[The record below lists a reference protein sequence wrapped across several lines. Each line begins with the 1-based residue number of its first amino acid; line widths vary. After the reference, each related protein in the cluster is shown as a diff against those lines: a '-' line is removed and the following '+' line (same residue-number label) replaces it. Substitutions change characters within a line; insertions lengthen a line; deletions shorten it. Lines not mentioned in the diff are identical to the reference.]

1 MNFHHLPDG
10 QQGLVP
16 FGSCTS
22 CASTLCFIAI
32 RRQMLDQCQLGSWMQ
47 LSKVYLIHE
56 GTDKEDATASATE
69 QVFRGE
75 GVGQCIGIQTL
86 ALVGDGEDEG
96 RAGVFKAYG
105 DQFGGVV
112 VVAVQYGIYG
122 SLADCHGEMEAFVL
136 IQAGFRGHFLCDSF
150 YFADAFHGGTERKT
164 HSSCLRSGHLRLDT
178 PFLAWDGTHS
188 PLPRLRNLAGSFMA
202 EGDCVKQTL
211 TFAIPGATRSSS
223 CRVLEKPGASPSP
236 NRPSREYTHL
246 MKPRT
251 TARVSLTAMLGTPV
265 TDAQGHLRGR
275 LKDVAVATGPDAG
288 KVAGLVLKTR
298 TGLFIVPSEEVM
310 ETPAGT
316 LELRSSGELVPLE
329 EQGNYLYLQQDLV
342 DRQIIDIHG
351 RKVVRVNDVE
361 LEWMGRGAA
370 HLLRVAEVEV
380 GLRGAFRRVFKG
392 LLPRATLE
400 TVSRKLGAHGIPWQ
414 FVDVIEVDPAR
425 RVKLRIEYER
435 LAEMHPSDLAEI
447 LEDLAP
453 AEREAVFTS
462 LDEEVAA
469 ETLEEVEPK
478 LQKALLEKLD
488 EERIADIV
496 EEMDPGAAADLLAEL
511 PEEQSDAILEEMEP
525 EERQEV
531 EDLLEFD
538 EDSAA
543 GCMTTDF
550 IYLGVQSTVAQA
562 VQALRSFD
570 GDPESVTEV
579 YLLDEKRVLRGAV
592 SLARLVM
599 AQPETRLSVL
609 AEPRVLSCPADLNQ
623 NELAELFDKYN
634 LHALPVVDGQNRMV
648 GVVQA
653 DHVISFL
660 REKL

>member
-1 MNFHHLPDG
+1 MLP
-10 QQGLVP
+10 
-16 FGSCTS
+16 
-22 CASTLCFIAI
+22 
-32 RRQMLDQCQLGSWMQ
+32 
-47 LSKVYLIHE
+47 
-56 GTDKEDATASATE
+56 
-69 QVFRGE
+69 
-75 GVGQCIGIQTL
+75 
-86 ALVGDGEDEG
+86 
-96 RAGVFKAYG
+96 
-105 DQFGGVV
+105 
-112 VVAVQYGIYG
+112 
-122 SLADCHGEMEAFVL
+122 
-136 IQAGFRGHFLCDSF
+136 
-150 YFADAFHGGTERKT
+150 
-164 HSSCLRSGHLRLDT
+164 
-178 PFLAWDGTHS
+178 
-188 PLPRLRNLAGSFMA
+188 
-202 EGDCVKQTL
+202 
-211 TFAIPGATRSSS
+211 
-223 CRVLEKPGASPSP
+223 
-236 NRPSREYTHL
+236 REYTQL
-246 MKPRT
+246 MTLRT
-251 TARVSLTAMLGTPV
+251 RARVSLTALLGTPV

-298 TGLFIVPSEEVM
+298 AGLCIVPSEDVM

-316 LELRSSGELVPLE
+316 LELRSAGAMVPLE
-329 EQGNYLYLQQDLV
+329 EEGNYLYLQQDLM

-400 TVSRKLGAHGIPWQ
+400 SISRKLGAHGIPWE

-453 AEREAVFTS
+453 AERAAVFTS

-478 LQKALLEKLD
+478 LQKALLEMLG

-550 IYLGVQSTVAQA
+550 IFLGMQSTVAEA
-562 VQALRSFD
+562 VHALRSFD

-579 YLLDEKRVLRGAV
+579 YLLDEKRVLRGSV

-599 AQPETRLSVL
+599 AQAETRISVL

-623 NELAELFDKYN
+623 NDLAELFDKYN

>member
-1 MNFHHLPDG
+1 
-10 QQGLVP
+10 
-16 FGSCTS
+16 
-22 CASTLCFIAI
+22 
-32 RRQMLDQCQLGSWMQ
+32 MQ
-47 LSKVYLIHE
+47 
-56 GTDKEDATASATE
+56 
-69 QVFRGE
+69 
-75 GVGQCIGIQTL
+75 
-86 ALVGDGEDEG
+86 
-96 RAGVFKAYG
+96 
-105 DQFGGVV
+105 
-112 VVAVQYGIYG
+112 
-122 SLADCHGEMEAFVL
+122 
-136 IQAGFRGHFLCDSF
+136 
-150 YFADAFHGGTERKT
+150 
-164 HSSCLRSGHLRLDT
+164 
-178 PFLAWDGTHS
+178 
-188 PLPRLRNLAGSFMA
+188 
-202 EGDCVKQTL
+202 
-211 TFAIPGATRSSS
+211 
-223 CRVLEKPGASPSP
+223 
-236 NRPSREYTHL
+236 
-246 MKPRT
+246 PRT
-251 TARVSLTAMLGTPV
+251 IARVSLTALLGTPV

-275 LKDVAVATGPDAG
+275 LKDIAVATGPDAG

-298 TGLFIVPSEEVM
+298 AGLCIVPSQDVM

-316 LELRSSGELVPLE
+316 LELRTSGALVPLKDE
-329 EQGNYLYLQQDLV
+329 GNYLYLRQDLV
-342 DRQIIDIHG
+342 DRQIIDLNG
-351 RKVVRVNDVE
+351 RKVVRVNDVD

-392 LLPRATLE
+392 LLPRGTLE
-400 TVSRKLGAHGIPWQ
+400 TLSRRLAANGIPWQ

-469 ETLEEVEPK
+469 ETLEEVDPK

-511 PEEQSDAILEEMEP
+511 SEEQSDAILEEMEP
-525 EERQEV
+525 EERHEV
-531 EDLLEFD
+531 EELLEFD
-538 EDSAA
+538 ENSAA

-550 IYLGVQSTVAQA
+550 VQAGVNASVAQA
-562 VQALRSFD
+562 VQALRNFE

-599 AQPETRLSVL
+599 ALPDSRLAVL
-609 AEPRVLSCPADLNQ
+609 AETRVLSCPADLNQ
-623 NELAELFDKYN
+623 NELAEMFDKYN
-634 LHALPVVDGQNRMV
+634 LHALPVVDAQGRMV

>member
-1 MNFHHLPDG
+1 MQP
-10 QQGLVP
+10 
-16 FGSCTS
+16 GS
-22 CASTLCFIAI
+22 
-32 RRQMLDQCQLGSWMQ
+32 
-47 LSKVYLIHE
+47 
-56 GTDKEDATASATE
+56 
-69 QVFRGE
+69 
-75 GVGQCIGIQTL
+75 
-86 ALVGDGEDEG
+86 
-96 RAGVFKAYG
+96 
-105 DQFGGVV
+105 
-112 VVAVQYGIYG
+112 
-122 SLADCHGEMEAFVL
+122 
-136 IQAGFRGHFLCDSF
+136 
-150 YFADAFHGGTERKT
+150 
-164 HSSCLRSGHLRLDT
+164 
-178 PFLAWDGTHS
+178 
-188 PLPRLRNLAGSFMA
+188 
-202 EGDCVKQTL
+202 
-211 TFAIPGATRSSS
+211 
-223 CRVLEKPGASPSP
+223 
-236 NRPSREYTHL
+236 
-246 MKPRT
+246 
-251 TARVSLTAMLGTPV
+251 TARVSLTALLGTPV

-275 LKDVAVATGPDAG
+275 LKDIAVVTGPEAG

-298 TGLFIVPSEEVM
+298 AGLSLVPSQDVM

-316 LELRSSGELVPLE
+316 LELRSAGALVPLKDE
-329 EQGNYLYLQQDLV
+329 GNYLYLQQDLV

-351 RKVVRVNDVE
+351 RKVVRVNDVD
-361 LEWMGRGAA
+361 LEWMGRGAV

-380 GLRGAFRRVFKG
+380 GLRGAFRRIFKG
-392 LLPRATLE
+392 LLPRATVE
-400 TVSRKLGAHGIPWQ
+400 TLSRRLAARSIPWE

-469 ETLEEVEPK
+469 EALEEVDPRM
-478 LQKALLEKLD
+478 QKSLLERLD

-511 PEEQSDAILEEMEP
+511 PDDQSDAILQEMEP
-525 EERQEV
+525 EERHEV
-531 EDLLEFD
+531 EELLEFD
-538 EDSAA
+538 EHSAA

-550 IYLGVQSTVAQA
+550 VYLGMQATVAQA

-570 GDPESVTEV
+570 GDPEGVTEV

-599 AQPETRLSVL
+599 AQPDSRLAVL
-609 AEPRVLSCPADLNQ
+609 AEPRVLSCPADLRQ
-623 NELAELFDKYN
+623 DDLAELFDKYN
-634 LHALPVVDGQNRMV
+634 LHALPVVDEKNRMV

>member
-1 MNFHHLPDG
+1 
-10 QQGLVP
+10 
-16 FGSCTS
+16 
-22 CASTLCFIAI
+22 
-32 RRQMLDQCQLGSWMQ
+32 MQ
-47 LSKVYLIHE
+47 
-56 GTDKEDATASATE
+56 
-69 QVFRGE
+69 
-75 GVGQCIGIQTL
+75 
-86 ALVGDGEDEG
+86 
-96 RAGVFKAYG
+96 
-105 DQFGGVV
+105 
-112 VVAVQYGIYG
+112 
-122 SLADCHGEMEAFVL
+122 
-136 IQAGFRGHFLCDSF
+136 
-150 YFADAFHGGTERKT
+150 
-164 HSSCLRSGHLRLDT
+164 
-178 PFLAWDGTHS
+178 
-188 PLPRLRNLAGSFMA
+188 
-202 EGDCVKQTL
+202 
-211 TFAIPGATRSSS
+211 
-223 CRVLEKPGASPSP
+223 
-236 NRPSREYTHL
+236 
-246 MKPRT
+246 PRT
-251 TARVSLTAMLGTPV
+251 TVRVSLTALLGTPV

-275 LKDVAVATGPDAG
+275 LKDIAVATGPDAG

-298 TGLFIVPSEEVM
+298 AGLFIVPSQEVM

-316 LELRSSGELVPLE
+316 LELRSSGALVPLQD
-329 EQGNYLYLQQDLV
+329 QGNYLYLQQDLV

-351 RKVVRVNDVE
+351 RKVVRVNDVD

-392 LLPRATLE
+392 LLPRGSLE
-400 TVSRKLGAHGIPWQ
+400 KLSRKFRASGIPWQ

-531 EDLLEFD
+531 SELLEFD

-550 IYLGVQSTVAQA
+550 VYLGMESTVAQA
-562 VQALRSFD
+562 VQALRAFD
-570 GDPESVTEV
+570 GDPESVTAI
-579 YLLDEKRVLRGAV
+579 YLLDQKRVLRGAI

-599 AQPETRLSVL
+599 AQPGTRLTIL

-634 LHALPVVDGQNRMV
+634 LLALPVVDAQGRMV
-648 GVVQA
+648 GEVQA

-660 REKL
+660 RDKL

>member
-1 MNFHHLPDG
+1 
-10 QQGLVP
+10 
-16 FGSCTS
+16 
-22 CASTLCFIAI
+22 
-32 RRQMLDQCQLGSWMQ
+32 
-47 LSKVYLIHE
+47 
-56 GTDKEDATASATE
+56 
-69 QVFRGE
+69 
-75 GVGQCIGIQTL
+75 
-86 ALVGDGEDEG
+86 
-96 RAGVFKAYG
+96 
-105 DQFGGVV
+105 
-112 VVAVQYGIYG
+112 
-122 SLADCHGEMEAFVL
+122 
-136 IQAGFRGHFLCDSF
+136 
-150 YFADAFHGGTERKT
+150 
-164 HSSCLRSGHLRLDT
+164 
-178 PFLAWDGTHS
+178 
-188 PLPRLRNLAGSFMA
+188 LPRYPSGCLLARNRAA
-202 EGDCVKQTL
+202 
-211 TFAIPGATRSSS
+211 
-223 CRVLEKPGASPSP
+223 
-236 NRPSREYTHL
+236 REYTHL
-246 MKPRT
+246 MQPRT
-251 TARVSLTAMLGTPV
+251 TARVSLTALLGTPV

-275 LKDVAVATGPDAG
+275 LKDIAVATGPDAG

-298 TGLFIVPSEEVM
+298 AGLCIVPSQDVM

-316 LELRSSGELVPLE
+316 LELRSSGALVPLKDE
-329 EQGNYLYLQQDLV
+329 GNYLYLQQDLV

-351 RKVVRVNDVE
+351 RKVVRVNDVD
-361 LEWMGRGAA
+361 LEWMGKGAA

-400 TVSRKLGAHGIPWQ
+400 KLSRKLGAHGIPWQ

-469 ETLEEVEPK
+469 ETLEEVDPK
-478 LQKALLEKLD
+478 LQKALLERLD

-511 PEEQSDAILEEMEP
+511 DEEQSDAILEEMEP

-531 EDLLEFD
+531 EELLEFD
-538 EDSAA
+538 ENSAA

-550 IYLGVQSTVAQA
+550 VYLGVQATAAQA
-562 VQALRSFD
+562 VQALHSFD
-570 GDPESVTEV
+570 GDPDSVTEI
-579 YLLDEKRVLRGAV
+579 YLLDDKRVLRGAV
-592 SLARLVM
+592 PLARLVM
-599 AQPETRLSVL
+599 AQPDTRLSVL
-609 AEPRVLSCPADLNQ
+609 AEPRVLSCPADLHQ
-623 NELAELFDKYN
+623 NDLAEMFDKYN
-634 LHALPVVDGQNRMV
+634 LNALPVVDAQNRMV

>member
-1 MNFHHLPDG
+1 
-10 QQGLVP
+10 
-16 FGSCTS
+16 
-22 CASTLCFIAI
+22 
-32 RRQMLDQCQLGSWMQ
+32 MQ
-47 LSKVYLIHE
+47 
-56 GTDKEDATASATE
+56 
-69 QVFRGE
+69 
-75 GVGQCIGIQTL
+75 
-86 ALVGDGEDEG
+86 
-96 RAGVFKAYG
+96 
-105 DQFGGVV
+105 
-112 VVAVQYGIYG
+112 
-122 SLADCHGEMEAFVL
+122 
-136 IQAGFRGHFLCDSF
+136 
-150 YFADAFHGGTERKT
+150 
-164 HSSCLRSGHLRLDT
+164 
-178 PFLAWDGTHS
+178 
-188 PLPRLRNLAGSFMA
+188 
-202 EGDCVKQTL
+202 
-211 TFAIPGATRSSS
+211 
-223 CRVLEKPGASPSP
+223 
-236 NRPSREYTHL
+236 
-246 MKPRT
+246 PRT
-251 TARVSLTAMLGTPV
+251 LARVSLTALLGTPV
-265 TDAQGHLRGR
+265 TDAQGHMRGR
-275 LKDVAVATGPDAG
+275 LKDIAVATGPDAG

-298 TGLFIVPSEEVM
+298 AGLCIVPSQDVM
-310 ETPAGT
+310 ETPSGT
-316 LELRSSGELVPLE
+316 LELRSSGALVPLKDE
-329 EQGNYLYLQQDLV
+329 GNYLYLRQDLV

-351 RKVVRVNDVE
+351 RKVVRVNDVD
-361 LEWMGRGAA
+361 LEWMGKGAA
-370 HLLRVAEVEV
+370 HLLRVAEVEI

-400 TVSRKLGAHGIPWQ
+400 KISRKLSAHGIPWQ

-478 LQKALLEKLD
+478 LQKSLLEKLD

-531 EDLLEFD
+531 SELLEFD

-550 IYLGVQSTVAQA
+550 VYLGMDATVAQA

-570 GDPESVTEV
+570 GDPDSVTEI
-579 YLLDEKRVLRGAV
+579 YLLDEKRVLRGAIT
-592 SLARLVM
+592 LARLVM
-599 AQPETRLSVL
+599 AQPDTRLRVL
-609 AEPRVLSCPADLNQ
+609 PEPRILSCPADLHQ
-623 NELAELFDKYN
+623 NDLAELFDKYN
-634 LHALPVVDGQNRMV
+634 LQALPVVDAQNRMV

-660 REKL
+660 RDKL